1 MNRPA
6 DLIQRISKSDIY
18 RDYER
23 AFSDATELSVA
34 LRPTEIW
41 RFALEGKRYQNPFC
55 AMLAKSNRT
64 CAACLETQKRMEEMP
79 GEGAKT
85 VTCFAG
91 LCDTAVPVRSGD
103 KLIGY
108 LQTGQVAL
116 RKPNTVQFNKITQQL
131 FDWGVN
137 VDLTQLKDAY
147 YHSRTLAPQQYTA
160 MVKLLEIFATH
171 ISTLANE
178 IVVQEDEAE
187 SPMVRRARAYI
198 HANQADPIDL
208 DKVAKAMHVSTF
220 YFCKMFKKATGL
232 TFTDYL
238 SRVRV
243 EKAKTLLLNPH
254 LRISEIAYDVGFQSL
269 THFNRMFRNIVGES
283 PTAYRESKSVRQL
296 LN

>member
-23 AFSDATELSVA
+23 AFSDATELPVA

-55 AMLAKSNRT
+55 AMLAKTNRT
-64 CAACLETQKRMEEMP
+64 CAACLETQKRMQDMP
-79 GEGAKT
+79 GEGPKT

-91 LCDTAVPVRSGD
+91 LCDTAVPVRAGD

-116 RKPNTVQFNKITQQL
+116 RKPNAVQFNRITQQL
-131 FDWGVN
+131 FDWGVT

-147 YHSRTLAPQQYTA
+147 YRSRTLAPQQYMA

-171 ISTLANE
+171 ISILANE
-178 IVVQEDEAE
+178 IVVQEDETE
-187 SPMVRRARAYI
+187 SPMIRRARAYI
-198 HANQADPIDL
+198 HANQADLIDL
-208 DKVAKAMHVSTF
+208 DQVAKAMHVSTF

-243 EKAKTLLLNPH
+243 AKAKTLLLNPH

-269 THFNRMFRNIVGES
+269 THFNRMFRKVVGES
-283 PTAYRESKSVRQL
+283 PTSYRGTKSVRQL

>member
-23 AFSDATELSVA
+23 AFSDATELPVA

-41 RFALEGKRYQNPFC
+41 RLALEGQRYQNPFC

-64 CAACLETQKRMEEMP
+64 CAACLETQKRMQDMP

-91 LCDTAVPVRSGD
+91 LCDTAVPVRAGD

-116 RKPNTVQFNKITQQL
+116 RKPDTAQFNRITQQL
-131 FDWGVN
+131 FDWGVT

-171 ISTLANE
+171 ISSLANE
-178 IVVQEDEAE
+178 IVVQEDESE
-187 SPMVRRARAYI
+187 PPMIRRARAYI
-198 HANQADPIDL
+198 YANQADPIDL
-208 DKVAKAMHVSTF
+208 DQVAKAMHVSTF

-254 LRISEIAYDVGFQSL
+254 IRISEIAYVIGFQSL
-269 THFNRMFRNIVGES
+269 THFNRMFRKIVGQS
-283 PTAYRESKSVRQL
+283 PTAYRESKSVRQV